1 MQSEEKL
8 GTGNIWKLMISMGI
22 PIMISQIVNI
32 LYSIVDRIYVGR
44 IKDVGENALA
54 GLGLTMPVII
64 VISAFA
70 AFARGRRGAA
80 CRDSNWGKGDKKRA
94 EKILGNSFFMILVF
108 SVVLMA
114 VFYIV
119 KKAFPV
125 SYRCIRCNI
134 CICG

>member
-54 GLGLTMPVII
+54 GLGLTMPVICLLYT
-64 VISAFA
+64 SPSP
-70 AFARGRRGAA
+70 
-80 CRDSNWGKGDKKRA
+80 RDS
-94 EKILGNSFFMILVF
+94 
-108 SVVLMA
+108 
-114 VFYIV
+114 
-119 KKAFPV
+119 
-125 SYRCIRCNI
+125 
-134 CICG
+134 